1 MHRLWWADAIY
12 TRKSARYP
20 YVTSGGRTTNRA
32 EGRLDRAISCNS
44 VAAAIEN

>member
-1 MHRLWWADAIY
+1 MHGLRWADAMY

-20 YVTSGGRTTNRA
+20 YVTSGGQTTNRV

-44 VAAAIEN
+44 VAVPIEN